1 MQLFKEFCKLPTIC
15 IGVAAGDGERH
26 KHFAAASVKFDS
38 LNQVKIVIFIFKG
51 VYRKV
56 LEAFVIAVCGRK
68 PQGNNGFRSILQE

>member
-1 MQLFKEFCKLPTIC
+1 MQLFKEFCKEPTV
-15 IGVAAGDGERH
+15 GGSVAAGDGERH
-26 KHFAAASVKFDS
+26 KHFVAASVKFAS

-56 LEAFVIAVCGRK
+56 LEAFVIAACGRK